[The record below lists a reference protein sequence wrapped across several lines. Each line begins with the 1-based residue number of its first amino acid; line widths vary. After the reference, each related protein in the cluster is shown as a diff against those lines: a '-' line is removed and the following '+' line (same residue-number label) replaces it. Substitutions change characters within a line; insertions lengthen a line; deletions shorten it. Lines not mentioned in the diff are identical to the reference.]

1 MPSAI
6 KGPGIVITSD
16 TLTPNLKKFPVMLK
30 GRIGLYMKG
39 QSTRV
44 QDAARKGA
52 PWNDRTGNARNGLF
66 ADYNGSLDGDRHVI
80 RLYHTVPYGIW
91 LEIRWAG
98 KYAIIVP
105 TIQSE
110 GTRILAGMK
119 KLIEKSGFS
128 TAITAGTGLGSG
140 SGLFA

>member
-1 MPSAI
+1 MP
-6 KGPGIVITSD
+6 KPFGPGIVITRD
-16 TLTPNLKKFPVMLK
+16 TLSPNLKSFPKDLR

-44 QDAARKGA
+44 QDYARRNA
-52 PWNDRTGNARNGLF
+52 PWTDRTSNARNGLF
-66 ADYNGSLDGDRHVI
+66 AQYNGDLAGDRHVI
-80 RLYHTVPYGIW
+80 RVYHTVPYGIW

-98 KYAIIVP
+98 KYAIIFP
-105 TIQSE
+105 TVQSE
-110 GTRILAGMK
+110 GARILAGMN

-128 TAITAGTGLGSG
+128 SAISGGGIAGG

>member
-1 MPSAI
+1 
-6 KGPGIVITSD
+6 
-16 TLTPNLKKFPVMLK
+16 LKKFTPLLK

-52 PWNDRTGNARNGLF
+52 PWNDQTGNARNGLF
-66 ADYNGSLDGDRHVI
+66 ADYSGDYNGDRHVI

-91 LEIRWAG
+91 LEVRWAG

-105 TIQSE
+105 TIQKE
-110 GTRILAGMK
+110 GARILQGMT

-128 TAITAGTGLGSG
+128 VGVTAGTGITS